1 MVDLQR
7 KRVTASFTF
16 EVRVDDTKIH
26 SSGNDEEVK
35 QLDLALLRQFLESD
49 PERVRILLADMISLQ
64 LGGMYDDETRK
75 YLVKGVPDGDT
86 FMKYLFY
93 DAIEQLPEP
102 FLTDWREIRD
112 DPAIDLSQCVE
123 GILACFEVTLVS
135 GSLEQDSN
143 LRPPHD
149 VR

>member
-1 MVDLQR
+1 MVELQR
-7 KRVTASFTF
+7 KRLCVTFGF
-16 EVRVDDTKIH
+16 DVVVDDRKIRQ
-26 SSGNDEEVK
+26 SGNDEEVK
-35 QLDLALLRQFLESD
+35 QLDLALLHQFLVD
-49 PERVRILLADMISLQ
+49 DQVRVRMLLADMVSLQ
-64 LGGMYDDETRK
+64 LGGMYDDEVRNH
-75 YLVKGVPDGDT
+75 LVKGAPDGDT
-86 FMKYLFY
+86 FMEYLFH

-102 FLTDWREIRD
+102 FLKEWREIRD